1 MKWFKRRGERR
12 AAPPA
17 TRLSVVYD
25 TGGAGRVVGVF
36 DDDAR
41 ARAVVSA
48 NPAYYRLT
56 ACELNAVTPAA
67 LEWAAPDV
75 RARLSR

>member
-1 MKWFKRRGERR
+1 MTWFKRR
-12 AAPPA
+12 
-17 TRLSVVYD
+17 LSVIYD

-36 DDDAR
+36 DNELR
-41 ARAVVSA
+41 ARAVLAA

-56 ACELNAVTPAA
+56 VCELNAVTPAA
-67 LEWAAPDV
+67 LEWATPDV

>member
-1 MKWFKRRGERR
+1 MKWFKRRDERR
-12 AAPPA
+12 AVPPA
-17 TRLSVVYD
+17 TRLSVIYD

-36 DDDAR
+36 DDERR
-41 ARAVVSA
+41 ARAVIAA

-56 ACELNAVTPAA
+56 VCELNAVMPAA

-75 RARLSR
+75 RASLLR

>member
-1 MKWFKRRGERR
+1 MPWFNRSRPS
-12 AAPPA
+12 APPA
-17 TRLSVVYD
+17 RRLSVIYD

-36 DDDAR
+36 DDEVR

-56 ACELNAVTPAA
+56 TCELNAVTPAA